1 MSETQTADAPTAADM
16 PPTLGGVIPYLTVEG
31 ALKASAFYQK
41 AFGAQQVFAHPADDK
56 GRTMHVHL
64 YLNGG
69 SVMLSDAY
77 PEHGHPF
84 EAPQGFTVQLIVD
97 DVDAWWARALAA
109 GAEVVTP
116 LQEMFWGDRWGQ
128 VRDPFGISWSMSTP
142 AKR

>member
-1 MSETQTADAPTAADM
+1 MSEIQTAEAATAPAA
-16 PPTLGGVIPYLTVEG
+16 TLGGVIPYLTVEG
-31 ALKASAFYQK
+31 ALRASAFYQK
-41 AFGAQQVFAHPADDK
+41 AFGAQQVFAYPADDQ

-84 EAPQGFTVQLIVD
+84 EAPQGFTIQLIVD
-97 DVDAWWARALAA
+97 DVDAWWARALGA

>member
-1 MSETQTADAPTAADM
+1 MSETKAAEAPTAPAM

-31 ALKASAFYQK
+31 ALEASGFYQK
-41 AFGAQQVFAHPADDK
+41 AFGAQQVFAYPPDDQ

-64 YLNGG
+64 YLNGS

-84 EAPQGFTVQLIVD
+84 ETPQGFTVQLIVD

-116 LQEMFWGDRWGQ
+116 VQEMFWGDRWGQ